1 MVAADQLVSYEETG
15 SGERA
20 VVFLHGWR
28 SNKEVWNGVAKRLQD
43 SRIERL
49 KMYALDL
56 PGFGSSPAP
65 KQPWTVG
72 DYAYNVQKFLEKQEL
87 KHVIVVGHSFGGRV
101 GIKLAANYPEL
112 VSKLV
117 LVDSA
122 GFADTGRKQILMN
135 WVTTLARPFF
145 RPQFMR
151 GLRKGIYHL
160 LGAGDYVA
168 TPELRET
175 FLNVIGED
183 LSEDMKKISCPALI
197 IFGKNDKDTPVSYG
211 ERMKSYIKDSKL
223 EVLKDAGHFSF
234 LDQQDSFAE
243 KVINFIS

>member
-1 MVAADQLVSYEETG
+1 MVAADQLVSYAETG

-49 KMYALDL
+49 KIYALDL

-87 KHVIVVGHSFGGRV
+87 KHVFVVGHSFGGRI

-117 LVDSA
+117 LADSA
-122 GFADTGRKQILMN
+122 GFVVTGRKQILMN
-135 WVTTLARPFF
+135 WAAALVRPFF
-145 RPQFMR
+145 RPKFMQ
-151 GLRKGIYHL
+151 GLRKRIYSM
-160 LGAGDYVA
+160 LGAGDYVS

-175 FLNVIGED
+175 FLNMIGED
-183 LSEDMKKISCPALI
+183 LSEDMKKISCPTLI

-211 ERMKSYIKDSKL
+211 ARMKSYIENSEL
-223 EVLKDAGHFSF
+223 EVLEDAGHFSF
-234 LDQQDSFAE
+234 LDQQDSFVE